1 MENLKCKHDMFSW
14 NMHIK
19 SATPHQQNTQTKSLT
34 NTSNT
39 TDASGLFVVYHI
51 GIAIMVSREP
61 QIGIRHDIECVWA
74 LPVCVSMLMKCFF
87 YSVCTN
93 CSFNL
98 NRTYE
103 KIEKYLFTCSV
114 QLRPFLLSLKL
125 HAWNTIRMYRMLNWS
140 WYFFVGIM

>member
-1 MENLKCKHDMFSW
+1 MQTRYVLMKYAYKKCDTAPAKHTNKESDKYIEYHRCEWFVCCL
-14 NMHIK
+14 
-19 SATPHQQNTQTKSLT
+19 PHWHCYYGFERAADR
-34 NTSNT
+34 NT
-39 TDASGLFVVYHI
+39 TRHWMRVSFASVRVDVDEVL
-51 GIAIMVSREP
+51 
-61 QIGIRHDIECVWA
+61 
-74 LPVCVSMLMKCFF
+74 F